1 MEKHK
6 TCAFFGH
13 RKIDVT
19 EELKLN
25 LLQTIDKLITE
36 HQVVNFLFGSRSE
49 FDSLCHLTVT
59 QLKEKYPFLKR
70 IAYTCKS
77 ETCTLESQRE
87 KWEKIYS
94 SVLNKEIILLGVE
107 EEYEHKTKYTAGK
120 ASYIERNRAMINN
133 SDFCIF
139 YYDKNYQLEKL
150 YNKSKSGTALS
161 FVYAKQKKKSIINLF
176 KT

>member
-6 TCAFFGH
+6 TCTFIGH
-13 RKIDVT
+13 RKIDIT
-19 EELKLN
+19 EELKRS
-25 LLQTIDKLITE
+25 LLQIIEKLITE
-36 HQVVNFLFGSRSE
+36 HHVVNFLFGSRSE
-49 FDSLCHLTVT
+49 FDRLCHLIVT

-77 ETCTLESQRE
+77 ETCTLESQRA

-94 SVLNKEIILLGVE
+94 SVLNKEINLLGVE
-107 EEYEHKTKYTAGK
+107 EEYEHKNKYTAGK
-120 ASYIERNRAMINN
+120 ASYIERNQAMINN

-139 YYDKNYQLEKL
+139 YYDENYQLEKL
-150 YNKSKSGTALS
+150 FNKSKSGTALS
-161 FVYAKQKKKSIINLF
+161 FAYAKQKKKNIINLF